1 MSNHAYDKV
10 CAARSREKIQT
21 QALIHQLVDHFFE
34 LHGDRAYADDPAVI
48 GGLGYLNDQPLTVI
62 GIQKGQTPAETI
74 ERHGGSPTPAGYRK
88 ALRLMKQA
96 EKFHRPVL
104 TLINTP
110 GAWSDADAEYKGVG
124 SVIAQCLKEG
134 LRLSVPYLTIIVGE
148 AGSGGA
154 LALASGDRVWMF
166 DDSIYSVISPEGYA
180 SILFK
185 DASRVEEAAST
196 LKLTPED
203 LLKDQIIEKVIPE
216 YHNGDDFT
224 VLKQE
229 ITEALQELGQLSETE
244 LLTQRYQR
252 FRRF

>member
-1 MSNHAYDKV
+1 MSDHAYDKV
-10 CAARSREKIQT
+10 CAARSREKIPT

-134 LRLSVPYLTIIVGE
+134 LRLTVPYLTIIVGE

-154 LALASGDRVWMF
+154 LALAAGDCVWMF